1 MQRSMQHRVTSK
13 TVIKAMGHWTI
24 PIQWNTNYS
33 TQIVLYNFSNL
44 PKKKRTK

>member
-1 MQRSMQHRVTSK
+1 
-13 TVIKAMGHWTI
+13 MGHWTI

-44 PKKKRTK
+44 PKKKEQDDKKLKLFILQ